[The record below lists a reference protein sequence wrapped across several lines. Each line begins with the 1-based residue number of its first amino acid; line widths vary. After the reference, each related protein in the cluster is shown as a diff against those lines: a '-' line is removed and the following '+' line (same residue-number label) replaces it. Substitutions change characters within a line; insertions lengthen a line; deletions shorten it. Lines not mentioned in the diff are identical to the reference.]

1 MTIRSLIFDLGGV
14 LVIDRPEESLRRFDR
29 LGFPE
34 ARGLLS
40 PYPREGLFPDLEEG
54 RITRED
60 FCRIVRE
67 RYGHRLTIGQVTW
80 ALVGY
85 AGEAEEQK
93 LHYLRQLRPDYRLFL
108 ATNTNPFLY
117 HYYLSDRF
125 LRDGTPLDHFF
136 DRCYASHLLHL
147 RKPDLRF
154 YRQILEENG
163 LAPEETL
170 YLDDREGNIRAAAS
184 LGIRT
189 LRTTNGEDWWDEV
202 LLILQKNP

>member
-1 MTIRSLIFDLGGV
+1 MSIRSIILDLGGV
-14 LVIDRPEESLRRFDR
+14 LVVDRPEESLRRFES

-40 PYPREGLFPDLEEG
+40 PYPSEGLFPDLELG
-54 RITRED
+54 RITREE
-60 FCRIVRE
+60 FCSIVRE

-80 ALVGY
+80 ALAGY
-85 AGEAEEQK
+85 AGEAEEDK

-136 DRCYASHLLHL
+136 DRCYASHLFHL

-154 YRQILEENG
+154 YQTILEENA
-163 LAPEETL
+163 LDPEETL
-170 YLDDREGNIRAAAS
+170 YLDDREENLRAAAS
-184 LGIRT
+184 LGMQTYRPM
-189 LRTTNGEDWWDEV
+189 NGVDWRDEV
-202 LLILQKNP
+202 SLILEPKP